1 MPRPRLRLTVIS
13 ETSPRVRL
21 GRVRLQAVLERVLA
35 EERIARASLTVL
47 LVDEAASARLHRR
60 HFGDPAATDVMSFP
74 DGSPWPGRGGVH
86 LGDLAV
92 CVAVARR
99 AAAGHGMGLPEEL
112 TLYILHG
119 LLHLVGYDDRSAR
132 DLARMW
138 AAQRRL
144 LATVGIALAR
154 TPG

>member
-1 MPRPRLRLTVIS
+1 MPRLRLTVIS
-13 ETSPRVRL
+13 ETAPRIRL
-21 GRVRLQAVLERVLA
+21 QRARLQALLERVLA
-35 EERIARASLTVL
+35 EARIRRASLTVL
-47 LVDEAASARLHRR
+47 LVDEAESARLHLL

-74 DGSPWPGRGGVH
+74 DGTPAQRRGGVH

-99 AAAGHGMGLPEEL
+99 AAVGHGMGLSEEL

-132 DLARMW
+132 GLARMW

-144 LATVGIALAR
+144 LATVGIRLAR
-154 TPG
+154 TPS

>member
-1 MPRPRLRLTVIS
+1 MPRLRLTVID

-21 GRVRLQAVLERVLA
+21 KRARLQALLDLVLVEK
-35 EERIARASLTVL
+35 RIKCASLTVL
-47 LVDEAASARLHRR
+47 LVDEAASARLHGL
-60 HFGDPAATDVMSFP
+60 HFGDASATDVMSFP
-74 DGSPWPGRGGVH
+74 DGTPAPRQGGVH

-99 AAAGHGMGLPEEL
+99 EAVGHGMGLSEEL

-144 LATVGIALAR
+144 LARVGIALAR

>member
-1 MPRPRLRLTVIS
+1 MRPPRAS
-13 ETSPRVRL
+13 ASSA
-21 GRVRLQAVLERVLA
+21 RVRLQRPLLERVLREA
-35 EERIARASLTVL
+35 RIPRASLTVL
-47 LVDEAASARLHRR
+47 LVGEAASRRLHDL
-60 HFGDPAATDVMSFP
+60 HFGDPTATDVMSFP
-74 DGSPWPGRGGVH
+74 DGTPADRHGRLH

-92 CVAVARR
+92 CVPVARA

-119 LLHLVGYDDRSAR
+119 LLHLVGYDDRRPR

>member
-1 MPRPRLRLTVIS
+1 MPRLCLTVID
-13 ETSPRVRL
+13 ETSPRIRL
-21 GRVRLQAVLERVLA
+21 KRDRLQALLERVLREA
-35 EERIARASLTVL
+35 RIARASLTVL
-47 LVDEAASARLHRR
+47 LVDEAASARLHHQ

-74 DGSPWPGRGGVH
+74 DGTSRPRQGGVH

-99 AAAGHGMGLPEEL
+99 EAAGHGMGLPEEL

-119 LLHLVGYDDRSAR
+119 LLHLVGYDDRNPR
-132 DLARMW
+132 ELKRMW

-144 LATVGIALAR
+144 LAHVGIALAR
-154 TPG
+154 TPE